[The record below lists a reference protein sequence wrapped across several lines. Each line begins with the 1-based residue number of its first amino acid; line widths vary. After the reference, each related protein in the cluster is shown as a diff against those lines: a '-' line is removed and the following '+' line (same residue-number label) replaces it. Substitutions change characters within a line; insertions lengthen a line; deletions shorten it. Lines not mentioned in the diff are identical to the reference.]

1 MITFTSTTC
10 REKERQCQRN
20 ESSHTSSLDQA
31 AGSPDDLVN
40 VVEVVGGGR
49 VDVQREGLRGQHW
62 RYGRGQDPRLRA
74 VAVSDEDVEQ
84 RTDGGVPGGEATELS
99 GQVRHLAPPIGS
111 VLCQET
117 RKCLSM
123 FDIAKA
129 RPIELFVRDYYKA
142 FTATASPLSHMTW
155 RHGDIL
161 PLQYCNVSSDSS
173 YPKLKAVQAWLVL
186 QESSQVS
193 RLLPAT
199 VLVTVWGPSLL
210 PGHKTE

>member
-1 MITFTSTTC
+1 MSAFTIPSSLTRTNIQGEQNLITFTSTTC
-10 REKERQCQRN
+10 TEKERQCQRN

-74 VAVSDEDVEQ
+74 VAVSDEDVKQ

-155 RHGDIL
+155 RHGDMETSFPAIL
-161 PLQYCNVSSDSS
+161 
-173 YPKLKAVQAWLVL
+173 
-186 QESSQVS
+186 
-193 RLLPAT
+193 
-199 VLVTVWGPSLL
+199 
-210 PGHKTE
+210 